1 MSRRFPRAPFSAAVA
16 HLILVR
22 PMTRVP
28 TLALLAA
35 LATAALAAAQPV
47 HTTEVF
53 RLVLSSRQPFNA
65 THDVRLISIGPDK
78 RVVIQQHRTRF
89 AARPGQRFCVTSGVF
104 YCANFDLI
112 SVDVQ
117 RGRALLEGEERRYIT
132 Q

>member
-1 MSRRFPRAPFSAAVA
+1 MM
-16 HLILVR
+16 LVR
-22 PMTRVP
+22 V
-28 TLALLAA
+28 LALLAV
-35 LATAALAAAQPV
+35 LATAALAQAQPV

-53 RLVLSSRQPFNA
+53 RLVLSSRQPLNA
-65 THDVRLISIGPDK
+65 AHDVRLISISPDK

-112 SVDVQ
+112 SVDVR
-117 RGRALLEGEERRYIT
+117 RGRALLEGEERHYFT